1 MPKAASKLQMPRQ
14 ATIVEVQ
21 GHRLSLSNLDK
32 VLYPEAGFTKRDV
45 IDYYT
50 RIGPAILPHLS
61 GRPLTLKR
69 YPNGVAGMHFYEK
82 NCPSSRPEWVET
94 ARVWSEGNR
103 RWMDYCVVENL
114 ATLVWAANLASLEL
128 HTSLSKY
135 PDLPKPSF
143 LVFDL
148 DPGPPASIVECCRV
162 GLWIRDA
169 LERGGLRSFAK
180 SSGSKGLQVYCPL
193 NSEATYDE
201 TKPFAHELARAL
213 EQQHPELVVSDM
225 KKSLREGKV
234 LVDWSQNDVHKTTVC
249 VYSLRAR
256 SQPTI
261 STPVSW
267 EEVGRCLKA
276 GDATALTFTS
286 AQVLHRVER
295 HGDLFAPV
303 LTMRQHLRRGAAGES
318 VSVKRVSS
326 VSGESA
332 SKAAAWG
339 PRQARSSLAGQETP
353 ARKASAAA
361 RKPAAGRA
369 RATASTTSREARK
382 PRAG

>member
-1 MPKAASKLQMPRQ
+1 MSRQ

-50 RIGPAILPHLS
+50 RIGPVILQHLS

-69 YPNGVAGMHFYEK
+69 YPNGVADMHFYEK
-82 NCPSSRPEWVET
+82 NCPRSRPEWVHT
-94 ARVWSEGNR
+94 ARVWSEGNH
-103 RWMDYCVVENL
+103 RWMDFCLVENL

-128 HTSLSKY
+128 HTSLSRY

-169 LERGGLRSFAK
+169 LERLGLRSFAK
-180 SSGSKGLQVYCPL
+180 SSGSKGLQLYCPL
-193 NSEATYDE
+193 NSPSDSNVTYDV
-201 TKPFAHELARAL
+201 TKPLAHELARAL
-213 EQQHPELVVSDM
+213 EQNHPELVVSDM

-256 SQPTI
+256 SQPTV

-267 EEVGRCLKA
+267 DEVGRCLKS
-276 GDATALTFTS
+276 GDANALTFTS
-286 AQVLHRVER
+286 AQVLERVEQ
-295 HGDLFAPV
+295 HGDLFGPV
-303 LTMRQHLRRGAAGES
+303 LKLRQQLRPGAAAEV
-318 VSVKRVSS
+318 VSQ
-326 VSGESA
+326 SA
-332 SKAAAWG
+332 SA
-339 PRQARSSLAGQETP
+339 P
-353 ARKASAAA
+353 ARKQSTTS
-361 RKPAAGRA
+361 KPSAGRA
-369 RATASTTSREARK
+369 RATSTTSRPARK

>member
-1 MPKAASKLQMPRQ
+1 MLKMSRQ

-21 GHRLSLSNLDK
+21 GHRLSLSNLEK

-50 RIGPAILPHLS
+50 RIGPVILQHLS

-69 YPNGVAGMHFYEK
+69 YPNGVADMHFYEK
-82 NCPSSRPEWVET
+82 NCPRSRPEWVHT
-94 ARVWSEGNR
+94 ARVWSEGNH
-103 RWMDYCVVENL
+103 RWMDYCLVENL

-128 HTSLSKY
+128 HTSLSRY
-135 PDLPKPSF
+135 PELPKPSF

-169 LERGGLRSFAK
+169 LERLGLRSFAK

-193 NSEATYDE
+193 NSEATYDQ

-213 EQQHPELVVSDM
+213 EQKHPELVVSDM

-256 SQPTI
+256 PQPTV
-261 STPVSW
+261 STPVTW
-267 EEVGRCLKA
+267 EEVGHCLES
-276 GDATALTFTS
+276 GDANALTFTS
-286 AQVLHRVER
+286 AQVLERVGQ
-295 HGDLFAPV
+295 HGDVFAPV
-303 LTMRQHLRRGAAGES
+303 LTLRQQLRP
-318 VSVKRVSS
+318 
-326 VSGESA
+326 
-332 SKAAAWG
+332 AAAVEVVS
-339 PRQARSSLAGQETP
+339 RSATAP
-353 ARKASAAA
+353 ARKES
-361 RKPAAGRA
+361 RTSKPSAGRA
-369 RATASTTSREARK
+369 RTTSTTSRPARK

>member
-1 MPKAASKLQMPRQ
+1 MPRQ
-14 ATIVEVQ
+14 PTIVEVQ

-50 RIGPAILPHLS
+50 RIGPVILPHLS

-128 HTSLSKY
+128 HTSLSKH

-148 DPGPPASIVECCRV
+148 DPGEPASIVECCRV

-169 LERGGLRSFAK
+169 LKRVGLRSFAK
-180 SSGSKGLQVYCPL
+180 SSGSKGLQLYCPL
-193 NSEATYDE
+193 NSPPNSNVTYDD

-225 KKSLREGKV
+225 KKALREGKV

-256 SQPTI
+256 PQPTV

-267 EEVGRCLKA
+267 EEVERCLRSGNA
-276 GDATALTFTS
+276 AALAFTA
-286 AQVLHRVER
+286 AQVLERVEQ

-303 LTMRQHLRRGAAGES
+303 LTLRQQLRQRTVEVETTEGAS
-318 VSVKRVSS
+318 QR
-326 VSGESA
+326 SA
-332 SKAAAWG
+332 S
-339 PRQARSSLAGQETP
+339 AG
-353 ARKASAAA
+353 
-361 RKPAAGRA
+361 RKPSTAIRKRSTGRA
-369 RATASTTSREARK
+369 RSASGEGRPARK

>member
-1 MPKAASKLQMPRQ
+1 MPRQ
-14 ATIVEVQ
+14 ATIMRNPTVEVQ

-32 VLYPEAGFTKRDV
+32 VLYPDAGFTKRDV

-50 RIGPAILPHLS
+50 RIGPVILPHLS

-69 YPNGVAGMHFYEK
+69 YPNGVADMHFYEK
-82 NCPSSRPEWVET
+82 NCPRSRPEWVHT

-148 DPGPPASIVECCRV
+148 DPGEPARIVECCRV
-162 GLWIRDA
+162 GLWIHDA
-169 LERGGLRSFAK
+169 LERVGLRRFAK
-180 SSGSKGLQVYCPL
+180 NSGSKGLQVYCPL
-193 NSEATYDE
+193 NSDATYE
-201 TKPFAHELARAL
+201 QTKPFAHELARAL
-213 EQQHPELVVSDM
+213 EQNHPELVVSDM
-225 KKSLREGKV
+225 KKSIREGKV

-256 SQPTI
+256 SQPTV

-267 EEVGRCLKA
+267 AEVSRCLQSGNA
-276 GDATALTFTS
+276 AALAFTA
-286 AQVLHRVER
+286 AQVLERVEQQ
-295 HGDLFAPV
+295 GDLFAPV
-303 LTMRQHLRRGAAGES
+303 LTLRQHLRQQAVEILNLPKAGS
-318 VSVKRVSS
+318 LGPPATTLK
-326 VSGESA
+326 SA
-332 SKAAAWG
+332 SKSASQPASAD
-339 PRQARSSLAGQETP
+339 
-353 ARKASAAA
+353 ARKAPTAA
-361 RKPAAGRA
+361 RKPPAAGRA
-369 RATASTTSREARK
+369 RSVPAARSTARK

>member
-1 MPKAASKLQMPRQ
+1 MPRQ

-50 RIGPAILPHLS
+50 RIGPVILPHLS

-82 NCPSSRPEWVET
+82 NCPSSRPEWIET

-128 HTSLSKY
+128 HTSLSRH

-148 DPGPPASIVECCRV
+148 DPGPPATIVECCRV
-162 GLWIRDA
+162 GLWVRDA
-169 LERGGLRSFAK
+169 LERLGLRSFAK

-193 NSEATYDE
+193 NSEATYDS

-225 KKSLREGKV
+225 KKSLREAKV

-256 SQPTI
+256 SQPTV
-261 STPVSW
+261 STPVTW
-267 EEVGRCLKA
+267 EEVGRCLKSS
-276 GDATALTFTS
+276 DATALTFTS
-286 AQVLHRVER
+286 AQVLERVEQ
-295 HGDLFAPV
+295 HGDIFAPV
-303 LTMRQHLRRGAAGES
+303 LTLRQRLR
-318 VSVKRVSS
+318 
-326 VSGESA
+326 
-332 SKAAAWG
+332 
-339 PRQARSSLAGQETP
+339 P
-353 ARKASAAA
+353 ASAVEVVSHGKPSAA
-361 RKPAAGRA
+361 RKQSSRGA
-369 RATASTTSREARK
+369 RAASSTSRTARK
-382 PRAG
+382 PRVG